1 MEENQRWTNRNEWKA
16 EAPKGTW
23 RREHVAQGVGD
34 HGCLLIDDEL
44 ETLGADELDDASGVL
59 LLGLTRSRGLALAHH
74 PLFWDWD
81 SIWWLLP

>member
-1 MEENQRWTNRNEWKA
+1 MMREEPNRNEWKA

-23 RREHVAQGVGD
+23 RCEHVAQSVGD
-34 HGCLLIDDEL
+34 HGCLLVDDEL
-44 ETLGADELDDASGVL
+44 EALGADELDDASGVLL